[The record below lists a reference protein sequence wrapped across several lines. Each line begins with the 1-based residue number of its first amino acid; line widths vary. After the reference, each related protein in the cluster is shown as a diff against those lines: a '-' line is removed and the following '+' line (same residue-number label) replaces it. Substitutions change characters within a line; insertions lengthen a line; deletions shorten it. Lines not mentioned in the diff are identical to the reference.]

1 MEENTVY
8 DERTTFQCNDDEATR
23 YETPQPHTPEE
34 TPVSKQPKK
43 NSPWK
48 SAACGLGSG
57 ILLGAATTLF
67 SSATPAEN
75 VVNAENGENAE
86 GTENEVSE
94 NAEPTS
100 SLSDGMVP
108 VAESVQDDM
117 SFGEAFAAARA
128 EVGPGGVF
136 VWNGNAY
143 STYTAEEWGSMSA
156 EQREEYSSHVHVDTS
171 SNEDLQVGTQQSQ
184 QQNVED
190 FGGETPEIEVTPG
203 EPEDEGVEILGVV
216 YDDASGMTVGMMSVN
231 NQEVSVVDIDSDG
244 SFDIMST
251 DANGDNQI
259 SQDEFYDISEEGLTV
274 DDLGGITHE
283 TDYANNS
290 DDILDGYG
298 SNDVY
303 DA

>member
-8 DERTTFQCNDDEATR
+8 DERTTYQSNDDEVTR
-23 YETPQPHTPEE
+23 YETPQVHTPEE
-34 TPVSKQPKK
+34 TPEPKQPKK
-43 NSPWK
+43 DSTWK

-67 SSATPAEN
+67 SSAAPAEN
-75 VVNAENGENAE
+75 VVNAENGENEE
-86 GTENEVSE
+86 GTGNEASE

-108 VAESVQDDM
+108 VAESVHDDM

-184 QQNVED
+184 QQNVETV
-190 FGGETPEIEVTPG
+190 GGETPEIEVTPG

-244 SFDIMST
+244 TFDIMST

-259 SQDEFYDISEEGLTV
+259 SQDEFYDISGEGLTV
-274 DDLGGITHE
+274 EDLGGLTHE
-283 TDYANNS
+283 TDYADGMATPF
-290 DDILDGYG
+290 DDCG